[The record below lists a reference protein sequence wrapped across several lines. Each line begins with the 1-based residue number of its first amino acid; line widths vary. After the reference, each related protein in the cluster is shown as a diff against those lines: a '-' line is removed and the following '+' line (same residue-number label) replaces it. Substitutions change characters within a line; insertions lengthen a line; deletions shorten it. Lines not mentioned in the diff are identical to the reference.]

1 VVSCG
6 YADIVQ
12 KIVNKGADVV
22 TAKDE
27 NGDVHTQLMC
37 HIVREAAEET
47 QRNTHRVRERERE
60 THTHESLKTTKHTNQ
75 PNGKQTNKQAN
86 SWKLEP
92 ATIVQGSWSRGCR
105 DGSQIS
111 CSRGERRREQ
121 GSKEKPNFQGEL

>member
-12 KIVNKGADVV
+12 EIVNKGADVV

-47 QRNTHRVRERERE
+47 QRDTHRVRVRE
-60 THTHESLKTTKHTNQ
+60 THAHTHTQESLKTTKHTNQ
-75 PNGKQTNKQAN
+75 PNGKQTNKQA
-86 SWKLEP
+86 
-92 ATIVQGSWSRGCR
+92 
-105 DGSQIS
+105 
-111 CSRGERRREQ
+111 
-121 GSKEKPNFQGEL
+121 SK

>member
-1 VVSCG
+1 MVSCG

-47 QRNTHRVRERERE
+47 QRVRERE
-60 THTHESLKTTKHTNQ
+60 THTHTHTH
-75 PNGKQTNKQAN
+75 K
-86 SWKLEP
+86 S
-92 ATIVQGSWSRGCR
+92 V
-105 DGSQIS
+105 
-111 CSRGERRREQ
+111 
-121 GSKEKPNFQGEL
+121 

>member
-12 KIVNKGADVV
+12 EIVNKGADVV

-47 QRNTHRVRERERE
+47 QRNTHRVREREKH
-60 THTHESLKTTKHTNQ
+60 THTREFEDNQTHKPTKR
-75 PNGKQTNKQAN
+75 KTNKQA
-86 SWKLEP
+86 
-92 ATIVQGSWSRGCR
+92 
-105 DGSQIS
+105 
-111 CSRGERRREQ
+111 
-121 GSKEKPNFQGEL
+121 SK

>member
-12 KIVNKGADVV
+12 EIVNKGADVV

-47 QRNTHRVRERERE
+47 QRVRERE
-60 THTHESLKTTKHTNQ
+60 THTHTREFEDNQTHKPTKR
-75 PNGKQTNKQAN
+75 QTNKQT
-86 SWKLEP
+86 SK
-92 ATIVQGSWSRGCR
+92 
-105 DGSQIS
+105 QIA
-111 CSRGERRREQ
+111 G
-121 GSKEKPNFQGEL
+121 L

>member
-12 KIVNKGADVV
+12 EIVNKGADVV

-47 QRNTHRVRERERE
+47 HRDTQRVRERE
-60 THTHESLKTTKHTNQ
+60 THTHTHTR
-75 PNGKQTNKQAN
+75 
-86 SWKLEP
+86 
-92 ATIVQGSWSRGCR
+92 V
-105 DGSQIS
+105 
-111 CSRGERRREQ
+111 
-121 GSKEKPNFQGEL
+121 